1 MVPVEDKSPPHNL
14 KLDLNLHQS
23 DNVNRSDSAAAAPT
37 TTSPTARILN
47 FERQPYTQT
56 IIKSAVKSEPKRQT
70 PRPKTLVSRISEMD
84 ASASGGGG
92 GGGAS
97 DADAGTL
104 DGANSVGSILANSSA
119 ASSDDGKKFKIT
131 KIGTTK
137 SAALKR

>member
-1 MVPVEDKSPPHNL
+1 MLSYMVPVEDKSPPHNL

-23 DNVNRSDSAAAAPT
+23 DNVNRSDSAAAAAT

-56 IIKSAVKSEPKRQT
+56 IIKSAVKSEPTRQT

-84 ASASGGGG
+84 ASAS
-92 GGGAS
+92 
-97 DADAGTL
+97 DAEAGTL
-104 DGANSVGSILANSSA
+104 DAANSVGSILANSSA